1 MTMMITTVGG
11 LLDANNLYC
20 SAAYARRRFVPWKDA
35 KILPTSAE
43 VSPTLATLNPRLPP
57 GSPKFGSSVNLV
69 RAFHARMRRRCH
81 SVVLNLHAMVG
92 DALSLV
98 DDCKLGNASSACHL
112 DLIIENMIRSSLFVC
127 FGRKGVD

>member
-20 SAAYARRRFVPWKDA
+20 SATYARRRFVSWKDA

-57 GSPKFGSSVNLV
+57 GPPKFGSSVNLIC
-69 RAFHARMRRRCH
+69 AFHARVC
-81 SVVLNLHAMVG
+81 SV
-92 DALSLV
+92 DAIQWYSTCTLWLATRFP
-98 DDCKLGNASSACHL
+98 L
-112 DLIIENMIRSSLFVC
+112 
-127 FGRKGVD
+127 